1 MTPSNQQR
9 EALDAFWNHEHLL
22 IKARAGAGKTTLN
35 EHGCRSNPSAKIV
48 NLSFNAS
55 VKDEAKKRMPT
66 NVSCKTF
73 HGLAWPTHGFKYKHR
88 LKWRFQAKRY
98 AEMFRVDPMIVHAA
112 RATIGR
118 FNSSDDMII
127 DRWHVPKEMW
137 SAKPRADQDGFRD
150 EVVITARKL
159 WMMKRSLRDRE
170 MPVDFNDIRTMFRL
184 DGCPGIGRYGKVVV
198 DESQDIT
205 PCDAAMIARIGA
217 PVVYTGDDCQQLYS
231 WLGSIQNLDEMAS
244 VHKYLTESWRFGPA
258 VADAANKV
266 LALLK
271 LNAPPLVGL
280 GGPSKLSLDPPS
292 GKHTVLCRTNAG
304 LMAEALDAVRKCRS
318 IHVVGNL
325 MESVSLLESGYHLSI
340 GDRDKVTHPSLLA
353 IADWNEVEQLKE
365 HDPDLSVLWSQVE
378 KYGSQ
383 IPHFCEELREA
394 GEMPAHKADVVI
406 STVHRV
412 KGSGFSDV
420 KLSGIDFPKLVSYS
434 EKDRRHKVKRFEVY
448 IYYVA
453 VTRAIHTLYPNETY
467 FQLDDWLELL
477 S

>member
-1 MTPSNQQR
+1 
-9 EALDAFWNHEHLL
+9 
-22 IKARAGAGKTTLN
+22 
-35 EHGCRSNPSAKIV
+35 
-48 NLSFNAS
+48 
-55 VKDEAKKRMPT
+55 
-66 NVSCKTF
+66 
-73 HGLAWPTHGFKYKHR
+73 
-88 LKWRFQAKRY
+88 
-98 AEMFRVDPMIVHAA
+98 
-112 RATIGR
+112 
-118 FNSSDDMII
+118 
-127 DRWHVPKEMW
+127 
-137 SAKPRADQDGFRD
+137 
-150 EVVITARKL
+150 
-159 WMMKRSLRDRE
+159 
-170 MPVDFNDIRTMFRL
+170 
-184 DGCPGIGRYGKVVV
+184 
-198 DESQDIT
+198 
-205 PCDAAMIARIGA
+205 
-217 PVVYTGDDCQQLYS
+217 
-231 WLGSIQNLDEMAS
+231 MAS

-304 LMAEALDAVRKCRS
+304 LMAEALDAVRKGRS

-340 GDRDKVTHPSLLA
+340 GDRDKVQHPSLLS

-365 HDPDLSVLWSQVE
+365 HDPDLAVLWSQVE

-412 KGSGFSDV
+412 KGSGFSEV

-453 VTRAIHTLYPNETY
+453 VTRAINVLYPNETY